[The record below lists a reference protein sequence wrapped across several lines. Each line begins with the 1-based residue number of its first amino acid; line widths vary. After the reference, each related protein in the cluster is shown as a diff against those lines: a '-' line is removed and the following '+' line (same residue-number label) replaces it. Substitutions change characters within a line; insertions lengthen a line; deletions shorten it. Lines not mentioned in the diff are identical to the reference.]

1 MSAVQTPQQAA
12 EVQRALDAA
21 LYEPIPQP
29 DALESNSD
37 EAWRQW
43 DMVVAQSDEQWQ
55 GEVTWA

>member
-1 MSAVQTPQQAA
+1 MIAVQTPQQAA

-29 DALESNSD
+29 VVIESNSD

-43 DMVVAQSDEQWQ
+43 DAAVAQIKEQ
-55 GEVTWA
+55 